1 MKYKHI
7 FWDWNGTL
15 ADDSEAAYKSV
26 NDLLAKRGM
35 APITM
40 EQYYSYV
47 DTPIIRFY
55 ERIFD
60 LNSVDYEEILK
71 DFQEGYVLHLPE
83 TGLMADAVSVLE
95 NFRNRGFNQMI
106 ISSCEQNQ
114 LLSYTA
120 LFGISSFFDAILGAS
135 DFLAESKIERAKQYM
150 HEQNI
155 APDSILM
162 IGDTLHDYETARALG
177 ADCILIASGHQSED
191 TLRSSGVPVIHFLRE
206 LTDMMEGL

>member
-1 MKYKHI
+1 MKYKHV
-7 FWDWNGTL
+7 FWDCNGTL

-47 DTPIIRFY
+47 DTPIIKFY

-60 LNSVDYEEILK
+60 LSCVNYDEILK

-83 TGLMADAVSVLE
+83 TGLMADAVNVLKH
-95 NFRNRGFNQMI
+95 FRDRGLDQTI

-120 LFGISSFFDAILGAS
+120 LFGISGFFGAILGAS

-150 HEQNI
+150 HEQAI
-155 APDSILM
+155 VPDSIIM
-162 IGDTLHDYETARALG
+162 IGDTLHDYETAKALG
-177 ADCILIASGHQSED
+177 ADCILIASGHQSEE
-191 TLRSSGVPVIHFLRE
+191 TLKSSGVPVIHSLRE
-206 LTDMMEGL
+206 LTDMI